1 MQSDTAGLS
10 AIAGLL
16 AKHGVTSYFPTTVT
30 APDDATLRALAALA
44 DAIELAAGDGD
55 PAGRLAGARLIHIST
70 DCVFAGTKGLYR
82 EQDTPDARDL
92 YGLSKLLGEVDDEHA
107 VTLRTSIIGPE
118 LEGAHGLLGWFL
130 AQKGRVRGFS
140 RAVFSGV
147 PTVELARVIRDFVIP
162 HPELRGVHHVSAAP
176 INKYDLLVLFAKVYA
191 LEIEIEPNA
200 ELVIDRSLDSTA
212 FRKLTGYVPPEWP
225 QLVQAMRHF
234 G

>member
-1 MQSDTAGLS
+1 M
-10 AIAGLL
+10 
-16 AKHGVTSYFPTTVT
+16 
-30 APDDATLRALAALA
+30 
-44 DAIELAAGDGD
+44 
-55 PAGRLAGARLIHIST
+55 
-70 DCVFAGTKGLYR
+70 YR

-92 YGLSKLLGEVDDEHA
+92 YGLSKFLGEVDDEHA

-147 PTVELARVIRDFVIP
+147 STVELARVIRDFVIP
-162 HPELRGVHHVSAAP
+162 NPQLRGVHHVSAAA
-176 INKYDLLVLFAKVYA
+176 INKYDLLVLIAKVYG
-191 LEIEIEPNA
+191 LNTGIEPNA

-212 FRKLTGYVPPEWP
+212 FRKLTGYEPPEWP
-225 QLVQAMRHF
+225 QLVQTMRNF